1 VDWVVFGLGVVA
13 VLIGGILLWRRWR
26 RWNPVQPTSPDAKAA
41 EARLWSTKVMDQ
53 R

>member
-1 VDWVVFGLGVVA
+1 VDWVLFGLGVVA
-13 VLIGGILLWRRWR
+13 VVIVGMVLWRRWR
-26 RWNPVQPTSPDAKAA
+26 RWNPVSGNSDESKAA

>member
-1 VDWVVFGLGVVA
+1 MFGIGVVA
-13 VLIGGILLWRRWR
+13 VLIGGIVLWRRWR
-26 RWNPVQPTSPDAKAA
+26 RWNPIQGDSDEAKAA